1 MSAEHYFEIRKEIGL
16 GFFNGREQYDQ
27 LIKPSQGFLLFNG
40 RDICWVVDGQ
50 TRMSDTV
57 NEAISIWLE
66 QRRIEEVHMQNHG
79 RFRDPARFLVA
90 MILFFDTEFTDFL
103 DIELISIGLV
113 SEDGHHTFYAERS
126 DYRAVACSEF
136 VRQAVVPLLGKWPDR
151 IFTREA
157 LSRELYSWLASLHG
171 RILLACD
178 SAHDRDLLLD
188 ALEGELPKNVL
199 ARPLSL
205 ANYHADPVF
214 NAAESKYFQDNGVTR
229 HHALH
234 DALGLRAGWLGQ
246 RG

>member
-1 MSAEHYFEIRKEIGL
+1 
-16 GFFNGREQYDQ
+16 
-27 LIKPSQGFLLFNG
+27 
-40 RDICWVVDGQ
+40 
-50 TRMSDTV
+50 
-57 NEAISIWLE
+57 
-66 QRRIEEVHMQNHG
+66 MQIHG
-79 RFRDPARFLVA
+79 RFQDPADFLVA

-113 SEDGHHTFYAERS
+113 SEDGHHIFYAERS

-157 LSRELYSWLASLHG
+157 LSRDLYSWLASLHG
-171 RILLACD
+171 RVILACD

-188 ALEGELPKNVL
+188 ALEGELPTNVL

-205 ANYHADPVF
+205 ASYHTDPVF

>member
-1 MSAEHYFEIRKEIGL
+1 M
-16 GFFNGREQYDQ
+16 
-27 LIKPSQGFLLFNG
+27 
-40 RDICWVVDGQ
+40 Q
-50 TRMSDTV
+50 T
-57 NEAISIWLE
+57 
-66 QRRIEEVHMQNHG
+66 QG
-79 RFRDPARFLVA
+79 RFRDPADFLAA

-113 SEDGHHTFYAERS
+113 SEDGHQTFYAERS

-157 LSRELYSWLASLHG
+157 LSRELYSWLAGLHG
-171 RILLACD
+171 RVLLACD
-178 SAHDRDLLLD
+178 STHDRDLLMD
-188 ALEGELPKNVL
+188 ALEGDLPANVL

-205 ANYHADPVF
+205 ANYHSDPVF